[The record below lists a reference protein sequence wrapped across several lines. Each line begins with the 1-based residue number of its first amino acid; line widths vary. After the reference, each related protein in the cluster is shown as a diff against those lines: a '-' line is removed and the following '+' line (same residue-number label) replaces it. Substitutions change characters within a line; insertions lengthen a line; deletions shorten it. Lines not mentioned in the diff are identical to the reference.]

1 MPPFP
6 YALKIA
12 DLVWLPTAYP
22 LTEKCFSR
30 PSTPTL
36 ILDSRTRIRSI
47 LLGSSNSRDHKVTV
61 APDTYLSQRQIKACI
76 SLFELPGQK
85 VHFYKTNPTQPDW
98 STTVHRLNLYLTLT
112 PNQSH
117 LVSALMRPPCQPLS
131 RPRQGGGLAIC
142 KQKQEGTVGR
152 TFRSASPTA
161 ARLPTLQAGLQRLM
175 LDALTRCDGLVL
187 AGISHGK

>member
-1 MPPFP
+1 MRRRRISVRAVMPPFP

-61 APDTYLSQRQIKACI
+61 APGTYLSQRQIKACI

-117 LVSALMRPPCQPLS
+117 LVSALMHPPCQPLS
-131 RPRQGGGLAIC
+131 RPRHGGGWPFAN
-142 KQKQEGTVGR
+142 R
-152 TFRSASPTA
+152 NR
-161 ARLPTLQAGLQRLM
+161 R
-175 LDALTRCDGLVL
+175 VL
-187 AGISHGK
+187 